1 MTNSLKNPLDQIGD
15 ISTKML
21 ASYDIFAKNHQ
32 LSGNEL
38 AIFYALWVNEY
49 RTQKQIAD
57 EFLLA
62 KQTINTLCKRFE
74 ADGFIKSDVSESD
87 KREKIMRLTD
97 QGKAFAQPIIQKLL
111 EQENQIIDEFG
122 VKRVLFLLNEFDE
135 LQKMIARHLE

>member
-1 MTNSLKNPLDQIGD
+1 MTLKNPLDQIGD

-21 ASYDIFAKNHQ
+21 ASYEIFAKNHQ

-38 AIFYALWVNEY
+38 AIFYALWVNEC

-62 KQTINTLCKRFE
+62 KQTINTLCKHFE
-74 ADGFIKSDVSESD
+74 TDGLIASNISEND
-87 KREKIMRLTD
+87 KREKVMFLTD
-97 QGKAFAQPIIQKLL
+97 KGKAFAKPIIQKLL
-111 EQENQIIDEFG
+111 NQENQIIDEFG
-122 VKRVLFLLNEFDE
+122 VKRMLFLLTEFDE